1 MAYLYTTEIH
11 TPGSSYG
18 YYKGYLSYSTS
29 ETDTSYTITLSD
41 MGEVWRST
49 GSSSST
55 YSTSYT
61 GTVSGSVGSYFTR
74 TASKG
79 TRSATMSSSTG
90 SKYISFGSSS
100 GSQTIAKTTSAQT
113 VVISFTWKPQN
124 STAYTASK
132 TITIPAK
139 AQDVRYIY
147 YKKDPAEDTTIT
159 NMPSTQS
166 FVYGQGIVT
175 LSSKVPT
182 RSGYVFK
189 EWYIPSI
196 SGSHYQPGQSWSNK
210 NSTYTLYTRWD
221 YATYTITY
229 NLNGGTGTAPA
240 SQPKNYGTPIVVQN
254 IEEGTEKTGYDFLGW
269 ASESN
274 AAAATWK
281 PGDNLTAEGNRTLY
295 AVWKLKTYLVT
306 YNGNKPGSAAADVEG
321 VPGNQTKK
329 YGEDLTLIPSTPTLE
344 GYTFKTWNTL
354 QNPTT
359 LNPGELYSPGQ
370 TYTSNNSLSLYAQW
384 KKNHGNPTIS
394 NVVCKRITEVVNNGV
409 TSYAPAD
416 DGELFQL
423 TFNCTFDLTGAA
435 GTNRN
440 FVITYATSAL
450 APSTISFDDLIEN
463 GDYQSSISSDTEI
476 GTVNII
482 SKKYWPSKTFS
493 ANSAHNFTIR
503 IEEVF
508 EEDSYAAATTTY
520 LSRAFFILDFG
531 SEGYT
536 IGIGKAAAD
545 LTNLSPA
552 NARLDID
559 IPAYFLN
566 SIEIPTPT
574 ENAQAAT
581 KEYVDTL
588 AADYIVNTG
597 TQQRTGTSGSITWRY
612 TLYKSGKAEAFGTYT
627 NTSQHAAA
635 TNQWNG
641 FYRYNIST
649 LNLPNRFTWSNID
662 AVTMGYAHCS
672 TGIAIPSCR
681 TISTTKIENIEIDS
695 SFAGP
700 CEAGALSFSIRVEG
714 TYQTS

>member
-29 ETDTSYTITLSD
+29 ETDTNYTITLND

-61 GTVSGSVGSYFTR
+61 GTVSGSVGSGPYFTR

-79 TRSATMSSSTG
+79 ARSATMSSSTG
-90 SKYISFGSSS
+90 SKYISFGPSS
-100 GSQTIAKTTSAQT
+100 GSQTITKTTSAQT

-124 STAYTASK
+124 STSYSNSI
-132 TITIPAK
+132 TITIPAL
-139 AQDVRYIY
+139 DVRYIY

-166 FVYGQGIVT
+166 FVYGQGTIT
-175 LSSKVPT
+175 LSPKYPQ
-182 RSGYVFK
+182 RPGYIFK

-210 NSTYTLYTRWD
+210 NATYTLYTRWN
-221 YATYTITY
+221 YAEYTITY
-229 NLNGGTGTAPA
+229 NLNGGTGTAP
-240 SQPKNYGTPIVVQN
+240 SPQTKKYGTPIVVQN
-254 IEEGTEKTGYDFLGW
+254 IEQGTEKTGYDFLGW

-329 YGEDLTLIPSTPTLE
+329 YGEELTLIPSTPTLE
-344 GYTFKTWNTL
+344 GYTFKVWNT
-354 QNPTT
+354 QSDGNGTD
-359 LNPGELYSPGQ
+359 YSPGG
-370 TYTSNNSLSLYAQW
+370 TYNSNNALNLYAQW
-384 KKNHGNPTIS
+384 KKNHGNPTIN
-394 NVVCKRITEVVNNGV
+394 NVVCKRITKVVNDGV
-409 TSYAPAD
+409 TSYKPAD

-423 TFNCTFDLTGAA
+423 TFNCTFDLTGTA

-450 APSTISFDDLIEN
+450 TPSTISFNDLIEN
-463 GDYQSSISSDTEI
+463 GDYQFTISSDTEI

-508 EEDSYAAATTTY
+508 EGDSYAAATTTY
-520 LSRAFFILDFG
+520 LSRSFFILDFG

-545 LTNLSPA
+545 IVNPILSD
-552 NARLDID
+552 ARLDID

-566 SIEIPTPT
+566 SIEVPTPI

-581 KEYVDTL
+581 KEYVDNKIIYNSET
-588 AADYIVNTG
+588 INNVE
-597 TQQRTGTSGSITWRY
+597 WRY
-612 TLYKSGKAEAFGTYT
+612 IIFG
-627 NTSQHAAA
+627 NHAVAGFWGHF
-635 TNQWNG
+635 TPSVSTWNG
-641 FYRYNIST
+641 INYATTSVTYPTILANLNGGSTHTPASCGCTWGTALAWGST
-649 LNLPNRFTWSNID
+649 LSHLSD
-662 AVTMGYAHCS
+662 G
-672 TGIAIPSCR
+672 TG
-681 TISTTKIENIEIDS
+681 
-695 SFAGP
+695 
-700 CEAGALSFSIRVEG
+700 FSVRVFGSG
-714 TYQTS
+714 TAANDVYFRGVVII